1 MPYNLA
7 DLFEHAADA
16 VPDRIALRCEDDART
31 FAELDARTNRLAS
44 HLRAN
49 GIQPGDHVGIYGWNS
64 VEWVE
69 SLLAVLK
76 ARAVPVNINYR
87 YVEDELAYLFDNADL
102 VGLVFEQQ
110 FAPRIAAVRDRLPL
124 LRHLVAIPD
133 GTDTDTAELGAV
145 PFDDA
150 MASGDPDRVDVGR
163 TGDDQVIIYTG
174 GTTGMPKGVMWR
186 SEDIF
191 FALCGGIDP
200 FSRERVTGEHHH
212 ADAAAASPGQ
222 LVFMAIP
229 PLMHGASFCGTLMQL
244 FQGSQVVLVRKFDA
258 DAIWRQVAEHKVN
271 SMLITGDA
279 MGRPLIEA
287 LEATDAAGFELDL
300 SNVISLSSSAAVFSP
315 TVKDRFLE
323 RFEHLILTDSI
334 GSTEGGFNGIVAVG
348 KGATAMKA
356 GGPTVSPGRD
366 VVVLDEH
373 LSIIQPGA
381 GTIGRV
387 ARGGNIPLGYYKDEA
402 KTAETFLVAADGTRY
417 AVAGDSA
424 TIEADGTITLLGRGS
439 VCINTGGEKVYPEE
453 VEQTLK
459 AHPDVFDAIVVGVPD
474 ERWGQ
479 RVFAVVQPRPGHT
492 PNLDSLI
499 DHCRSHLA
507 GYKLP
512 RGLHLVDEVQRSP
525 SGKPDYRWAKQQ
537 AEAAVTST
545 SPGDPHA

>member
-16 VPDRIALRCEDDART
+16 VPERTALRCDAESRT

-49 GIQPGDHVGIYGWNS
+49 GIRPGDHVGIYGWNS

-102 VGLVFEQQ
+102 VGLVFEEQ

-124 LRHLVAIPD
+124 LRHFVAIAD
-133 GTDTDTAELGAV
+133 GAGTDASALGAV
-145 PFDDA
+145 AFEDA
-150 MASGDPDRVDVGR
+150 MASGDPLRADVGR
-163 TGDDQVIIYTG
+163 TGDDQAIIYTG

-186 SEDIF
+186 GEDIF

-200 FSRERVTGEHHH
+200 FSRERVTDEHHH
-212 ADAAAASPGQ
+212 AKAAEASPGQ
-222 LVFMAIP
+222 LVFLAIP
-229 PLMHGASFCGTLMQL
+229 PLMHGASFCGTLMQM
-244 FQGSQVVLVRKFDA
+244 FQGSQVVLIRKFDA
-258 DAIWRQVAEHKVN
+258 EGIWRQVAEHRVN

-287 LEATDAAGFELDL
+287 LETMDAAGEELDL
-300 SNVISLSSSAAVFSP
+300 TCLISLSSSAAVFSP

-323 RFEHLILTDSI
+323 RFDNLILTDSI
-334 GSTEGGFNGIVAVG
+334 GSTEGGFNGIVAVA
-348 KGATAMKA
+348 KGNTAMKA

-366 VVVLDEH
+366 VVVLDEQ
-373 LSIIQPGA
+373 LQLVAPGD

-387 ARGGNIPLGYYKDEA
+387 ARGGNIPLGYYKDET
-402 KTAETFLVAADGTRY
+402 KTAETFLMAADGRRY

-479 RVFAVVQPRPGHT
+479 RVFAVVQPRPGRT
-492 PNLDSLI
+492 LDLDSLI
-499 DHCRSHLA
+499 DFCRTRVA

-512 RGLHLVDEVQRSP
+512 RGLHIVAEVQRSP
-525 SGKPDYRWAKQQ
+525 SGKPDYRWAKAL
-537 AEAAVTST
+537 AESSST
-545 SPGDPHA
+545 PT